1 MANWREE
8 YLAAL
13 GIRDQREKANTALYD
28 AYTRLADR
36 TARTTATT
44 THQEQQQEQPPPPP
58 STSYSSVSP
67 KVPSRKP
74 SEHGPS
80 TPDALAAARADLS
93 AAQRSRAEL
102 QEQLSRTSAE
112 LDKLKKKSVQDSRRI
127 TTLEGE
133 RTHLTLRLKD
143 RDAELRGKAKLL
155 DDLQDELATLNLQ
168 LNMAEDRSSKL
179 QQENQELVDRWM
191 ARMKKE
197 AEAMNDASKYS

>member
-13 GIRDQREKANTALYD
+13 GIRDEREKANTALYD

-44 THQEQQQEQPPPPP
+44 THQEQQQEQPPPP

-67 KVPSRKP
+67 KVPPRKP

>member
-1 MANWREE
+1 MANWRQE
-8 YLAAL
+8 YFAAL
-13 GIRDQREKANTALYD
+13 GIRDEREKVNTALYD

-36 TARTTATT
+36 TARVAAS
-44 THQEQQQEQPPPPP
+44 HQDQLPLQSQTQ
-58 STSYSSVSP
+58 STSQSSISP

-74 SEHGPS
+74 SEQGPS

-102 QEQLSRTSAE
+102 QEQLTRTSTE
-112 LDKLKKKSVQDSRRI
+112 LEKLKKKTVQDSRRI
-127 TTLEGE
+127 TVLEGE
-133 RTHLTLRLKD
+133 RTHLSLRLRD
-143 RDAELRGKAKLL
+143 RDEELRGKAKLL
-155 DDLQDELATLNLQ
+155 DDLQDELASLNLQ

-179 QQENQELVDRWM
+179 QRENQELVDRWM

>member
-1 MANWREE
+1 MANWRQD
-8 YLAAL
+8 YFAAL
-13 GIRDQREKANTALYD
+13 GIRDEREKANTALYD

-36 TARTTATT
+36 TARVAATSY
-44 THQEQQQEQPPPPP
+44 QDQLQLQSQPQ
-58 STSYSSVSP
+58 STSQSSIPP

-74 SEHGPS
+74 SEQGPS

-102 QEQLSRTSAE
+102 QEQLTRTSTE
-112 LDKLKKKSVQDSRRI
+112 LEKLKKKSVQDSRRI
-127 TTLEGE
+127 TVLEGE
-133 RTHLTLRLKD
+133 RTHLSLRLRD
-143 RDAELRGKAKLL
+143 RDEELRGKAKLL
-155 DDLQDELATLNLQ
+155 DDLQDELASLNLQ

-179 QQENQELVDRWM
+179 QRENKELVDRWM